1 MKIDRTKNATRN
13 ILFGIILKIYQIAI
27 PFLIR
32 TAMIYFMG
40 MQYLGLNS
48 LFVSILQVLNLAEL
62 GVGNAMV
69 FSMYKPIVDDDKV
82 TICALMKLYKIYY
95 RFIGLAIAIIGLVLL
110 PFIPKLIHSDLP
122 SGMNIYILYLLN
134 LAATVLSYWL
144 FAYKNS
150 LLQAHQ
156 RNYITSKVTLCT
168 NTIQYALQLI
178 VIIFIKNYYL
188 YVIVVLF
195 TQALTNIVT
204 AIVVTKLYPGYNPKG
219 DLDKSLIK
227 DINQRIKDLFTS
239 KLGGVIVSSVDTIV
253 ISAFLGLT
261 VLAVYQNYYFI
272 LTSVIGFVTIVFNA
286 CTAGIGNSIILETK
300 EKNFNDLN
308 KFTFIISWIAG
319 FCTTCFLCL
328 FQPFMDVWVKKESL
342 KLDFSAVIYFC
353 IYYFVFEINQVLCTY
368 KDSAG
373 IWHEDK
379 FRPLVTAICN
389 LIMNLIM
396 VQFWGIYGVL
406 LSTVLA
412 TLFIGMPWL
421 LHNLF
426 TILFERK
433 YLRKYLNK
441 LLYYVII
448 VLIGCV
454 LTYTTC
460 IYLPFKSKWIVLIA
474 RAIICCIIP
483 NVLYLIIYHN
493 KQEFKESMKLFNK
506 MTKGKIPLLK
516 KFC

>member
-1 MKIDRTKNATRN
+1 
-13 ILFGIILKIYQIAI
+13 
-27 PFLIR
+27 
-32 TAMIYFMG
+32 
-40 MQYLGLNS
+40 
-48 LFVSILQVLNLAEL
+48 
-62 GVGNAMV
+62 
-69 FSMYKPIVDDDKV
+69 
-82 TICALMKLYKIYY
+82 ALMKLYKIYY
-95 RFIGLAIAIIGLVLL
+95 RFIGLVIAVIGLVLL

-156 RNYITSKVTLCT
+156 RNDITSKVTLCT

-188 YVIVVLF
+188 FVIVALF

-483 NVLYLIIYHN
+483 NVLYFIVYN
-493 KQEFKESMKLFNK
+493 KKQEFKESMQLFNK

>member
-13 ILFGIILKIYQIAI
+13 IVFGIILKVYQIVI
-27 PFLIR
+27 PFLMR

-95 RFIGLAIAIIGLVLL
+95 RFIGLVIAVIGLVLL

-122 SGMNIYILYLLN
+122 SGINIYILYLLN

-156 RNYITSKVTLCT
+156 RNDITSKVTLCT

-188 YVIVVLF
+188 FVIVALF

-204 AIVVTKLYPGYNPKG
+204 AIVVEILYPGYNPKG
-219 DLDKSLIK
+219 DLDKNLIK

-342 KLDFSAVIYFC
+342 KLGFSAVICFC

-379 FRPLVTAICN
+379 FRPLITAICN

-396 VQFWGIYGVL
+396 VQFWGVYGVL

-412 TLFIGMPWL
+412 TLFVGMPWL

-441 LLYYVII
+441 LIYYVII

-454 LTYTTC
+454 LTYTIC
-460 IYLPFKSKWIVLIA
+460 IYLPFKSKWTILIT

-483 NVLYLIIYHN
+483 NVLYFIVYHK
-493 KQEFKESMKLFNK
+493 KQEFKESMQLFNK
-506 MTKGKIPLLK
+506 MTKGKIHLLK